1 MNYLLLA
8 AADAVATETQTSA
21 EMGSMVGTIG
31 MLVIFFVAFYFMLIR
46 PQRKAEKET
55 KKQISEM
62 MVGDKVQTIGG
73 LVGVVAN
80 FNDTE
85 VTIYTSMAN
94 TPVTFLKSAIQ
105 TVTPRNA
112 QATKKN
118 EEKKAAKKAKEV
130 EKADKAAKMAEKL
143 GDEVVE
149 DDKL

>member
-1 MNYLLLA
+1 MNYLFLA
-8 AADAVATETQTSA
+8 AFDTAAQTADDQGA
-21 EMGSMVGTIG
+21 MGSMVSTVV
-31 MLVIFFVAFYFMLIR
+31 MLVLFFVVFYFMLIR

-80 FNDTE
+80 FNETE

-112 QATKKN
+112 EATKKN

-130 EKADKAAKMAEKL
+130 EKADKAAKKAAEAEAK
-143 GDEVVE
+143 EE
-149 DDKL
+149 A

>member
-8 AADAVATETQTSA
+8 ALDTASTDTTQGA
-21 EMGSMVGTIG
+21 EMGSMIGTVG
-31 MLVIFFVAFYFMLIR
+31 MLLIFFVVFYFFLIR
-46 PQRKAEKET
+46 PQRKQEKET
-55 KKQISEM
+55 RRQISEM
-62 MVGDKVQTIGG
+62 MVGDRVQTIGG

-80 FNDTE
+80 FTDTE

-112 QATKKN
+112 KATAKN

-130 EKADKAAKMAEKL
+130 EKADKAAKKEEK
-143 GDEVVE
+143 E
-149 DDKL
+149 DKL

>member
-8 AADAVATETQTSA
+8 AFDTAAQTADDQGA
-21 EMGSMVGTIG
+21 MGSMVSTVV
-31 MLVIFFVAFYFMLIR
+31 MLVLFFVVFYFMLIR

-80 FNDTE
+80 FTDTE

-112 QATKKN
+112 EATKKN
-118 EEKKAAKKAKEV
+118 EEKKAAKKVKD
-130 EKADKAAKMAEKL
+130 ADKAEKEAKKAEKKA
-143 GDEVVE
+143 EKE
-149 DDKL
+149 DKL